1 MTQTSPRLSPN
12 QSRLAYDGLAALLAS
27 LVALLFGAWAS
38 AGQLALALLLS
49 PPLLLGA
56 NWALGIYTHQK
67 TASGGQKTLRLS
79 LAIAMA
85 TAVMLALSQ
94 SRAPLLPVVLWPVLV
109 WSPLCLPRLFLNLN
123 KRVATDFFSSTIRG
137 RGPVLVVGGAGYIG
151 THVIEQLL
159 LADYSVRVLDR
170 LLYGQ
175 GPLQDFIGN
184 PRFQLI
190 DGDATEIVKL
200 VEAMSGASAVIHLA
214 GLVGDPACAVDE
226 SFTRHTNVITTR
238 MVKEVATS
246 MGVSRF
252 IFASSCSVYGST
264 DKEVSETSDLNPV
277 SLYART
283 KIDSERELLLS
294 QSDTFL
300 PTILRFA
307 TVFGHSRRPRFDL
320 VANLFTAQAMTDGKI
335 TLKGEHQWRPFIHV
349 RDLARAVVAV
359 LRAGPEKTAGQI
371 FNVGDERLNMTL
383 GELANTVQATVAPQ
397 VAHPVEVLNQPDIS
411 DRRNYAVSFKK
422 IQRVLGYRAATLMRE
437 GIDEM
442 VQAFRSGAYGNY
454 RAPAYSNLETTKQA
468 SQDFHDPQQSARL
481 YAPLVEVVQL
491 AGSAST
497 DSDAPSPAGP
507 GRAASS

>member
-1 MTQTSPRLSPN
+1 MTRTSPRLSPN
-12 QSRLAYDGLAALLAS
+12 QSRLLYDGLAALLSS
-27 LVALLFGAWAS
+27 LVALAFGQWATGEF
-38 AGQLALALLLS
+38 ALPLLAAL
-49 PPLLLGA
+49 PLLLGA
-56 NWALGIYTHQK
+56 NFALGIYTHQK
-67 TASGGQKTLRLS
+67 TASGQKKALRLS
-79 LAIAMA
+79 LAIAA
-85 TAVMLALSQ
+85 ASAAMLALPGSAQ
-94 SRAPLLPVVLWPVLV
+94 ARMPVLLWATLV

-123 KRVATDFFSSTIRG
+123 KRVSTDFFGSTIRG

-170 LLYGQ
+170 LLYGR
-175 GPLQDFIGN
+175 GPLQDFLGN
-184 PRFQLI
+184 PRFEII
-190 DGDATEIVKL
+190 DGDATDIVKL

-226 SFTRHTNVITTR
+226 SFTRHANVITTR

-264 DKEVSETSDLNPV
+264 DKEVNETSDLNPV

-283 KIDSERELLLS
+283 KIDSETELLLS

-359 LRAGPEKTAGQI
+359 LRASPEKTAGQI

-397 VAHPVEVLNQPDIS
+397 VDHPVEVLNQPDVS

-422 IQRVLGYRAATLMRE
+422 IQRVLGYRAATLLRE

-442 VQAFRSGAYGNY
+442 AQAFRSGAYGNY
-454 RAPAYSNLETTKQA
+454 RAPAYSNLEVTKQA
-468 SQDFHDPQQSARL
+468 SVDFHDPQQSARL
-481 YAPLVEVVQL
+481 YGPLVEMAPRSPESGV
-491 AGSAST
+491 ASGAT
-497 DSDAPSPAGP
+497 PSTSQP
-507 GRAASS
+507 RAASS